1 MATYEYEVEG
11 PDGFIY
17 TFTGPEGAT
26 QEEVLQQI
34 PAYREQQKIVLEDN
48 LIMAD
53 QAPERY
59 LDTRETVEG
68 GINQLLGGMTFG
80 LADELGT
87 GFAAGIAKGASALAG
102 RDESYWDIR
111 ARMMEEEQ
119 AKSKAYRQQHP
130 VASGLQNVAGALS
143 TGGLSLAKLIPQGM
157 KALPKFA
164 AGAGIA
170 TGEGALAGAGA
181 ADIGERFEGAQTGAK
196 WGLGAKVGLDVAGG
210 TLKKAMEQVSK
221 RRIEQEL
228 GAGEDFISINMATDA
243 GALHDLYKKGV
254 SQASGGR
261 AVREQ
266 SQRVLDKAQERAA
279 STGRVFKQAEQ
290 TAARQADV
298 KKQVLDAQQESTQSV
313 VKGLSRTK
321 MAQAEDLGEGAIEQS
336 KQNFRNQTAV
346 ESLPSNAPNELR
358 EEIAQLAP
366 FDANKRLDSIWN
378 DLGFS
383 DVKSRPFTINT
394 DQVMDEALEGLDDVA
409 LREFKPLIKR
419 ELDNAFKRDFKPDMA
434 PGVTKFR
441 GKGVGV
447 ERVPQVPLKT
457 GTIEGDALM
466 NVRNNFRM
474 AANKGR
480 EEGRSAL
487 ESAAQRKAASA
498 IEKQIKEQLD
508 DVGKVN
514 FDKDLHDY
522 GVRRTFDNSVQSA
535 KTRGGN
541 FEAKDWINAGSK
553 YSGKKTGRGESPL
566 QQEAMRLQ
574 QNVDRSGTV
583 LKRSLK
589 QISDEGDDA
598 IGLVKT
604 RAKKRIAD
612 VDDQQRALTPEL
624 KSMQRRAKATEKV
637 AATMKKRAPN
647 MEPGFWTQKGIAT
660 ILGLPAA
667 AVLGVPGAI
676 SSPLVGSGVAKTLGT
691 EKVQR
696 VLAGQSQKQK
706 DMAKK
711 LRESTGEET
720 VIDNIIRGMTRG
732 QIIR

>member
-26 QEEVLQQI
+26 QEEVLSQI
-34 PAYREQQKIVLEDN
+34 PAYREQQKIAPKEDV
-48 LIMAD
+48 ITP
-53 QAPERY
+53 APERY
-59 LDTRETVEG
+59 LDTRENVEA

-80 LADELGT
+80 LSDELGT
-87 GFAAGIAKGASALAG
+87 GIAAGIAKGASALAG
-102 RDESYWDIR
+102 RDESYLDIR

-119 AKSKAYRQQHP
+119 AKSKAYRKQHP

-157 KALPKFA
+157 KTLPKFA
-164 AGAGIA
+164 TGAGIA

-181 ADIGERFEGAQTGAK
+181 ADIGERLEGAETGAK
-196 WGLGAKVGLDVAGG
+196 WGLGAKLGLDVAGAG
-210 TLKKAMEQVSK
+210 LKKVMEQVSK

-228 GAGEDFISINMATDA
+228 GAGEDFININMATDA
-243 GALHDLYKKGV
+243 GGLHELYKKGV

-266 SQRVLDKAQERAA
+266 SQQVLEKVQERAA

-298 KKQVLDAQQESTQSV
+298 KKQVLDAQQESTQSM

-321 MAQAEDLGEGAIEQS
+321 MAQAEDAGEGAIDQV
-336 KQNFRNQTAV
+336 KQNFRTQTAV
-346 ESLPSNAPNELR
+346 ESLPSNASNKIR

-366 FDANKRLDSIWN
+366 FDANKKLDSWW
-378 DLGFS
+378 DELGFAN
-383 DVKSRPFTINT
+383 VKSRPFTINT
-394 DQVMDEALEGLDDVA
+394 DKVMDEALEGLDDVA
-409 LREFKPLIKR
+409 LREFKPLIQR
-419 ELDNAFKRDFKPDMA
+419 ELDSAFKRDFKPDMA

-441 GKGVGV
+441 AKGVGI
-447 ERVPQVPLKT
+447 ERVPQVPLTT
-457 GTIEGDALM
+457 GTIAGDALM

-474 AANKGR
+474 AANQGR

-487 ESAAQRKAASA
+487 QSAAQRKAASA
-498 IEKQIKEQLD
+498 IEKQIIAQLD
-508 DVGKVN
+508 DQGKTD
-514 FDKDLHDY
+514 FASDLLAY
-522 GVRRTFDNSVQSA
+522 GKRRTFDNSVQSA

-541 FEAKDWINAGSK
+541 FEANDWINAGSK
-553 YSGKKTGRGESPL
+553 YSGKKTGRREAPL
-566 QQEAMRLQ
+566 QQEAMNLQ
-574 QNVDRSGTV
+574 KNVDRSGTV

-612 VDDQQRALTPEL
+612 VDEQQRALTPEL

-647 MEPGFWTQKGIAT
+647 MEPGLWTQRGIAT
-660 ILGLPAA
+660 ILGLPAVA
-667 AVLGVPGAI
+667 LLGVPGAI
-676 SSPLVGSGVAKTLGT
+676 ASPLIGAGVAKTLGT

-706 DMAKK
+706 NLAQK

-720 VIDNIIRGMTRG
+720 TIDNIIRGMTRG